1 MRTGESSR
9 KTLETEI
16 SIEVDIDGSGKA
28 QLDVDLPFLQHMLDT
43 FTRHSGFDLTV
54 MARGDLPHHIVE
66 DTAIVLGRAIG
77 LALEKNRPIQR
88 FGNAIIPMDDA
99 LVLCAT
105 DFASRP
111 FADVKL
117 RFDSPSIGSVR
128 TEDIIHFF
136 RTLAYSI
143 PGNIHILQLRGE
155 NDHHIAEAAFK
166 ALAQAAKVAV
176 AVSNENGIPSTKGV
190 FD

>member
-1 MRTGESSR
+1 MRKGKSSR

-16 SIEVDIDGSGKA
+16 TVQVDMDGSGKA
-28 QLDVDLPFLQHMLDT
+28 QLDAELPFLQHMLT
-43 FTRHSGFDLTV
+43 TLAKHSGFDLML

-66 DTAIVLGRAIG
+66 DIAIVLGRALGI
-77 LALEKNRPIQR
+77 AVKKNEQIAR

-99 LVLCAT
+99 LVLCAV
-105 DFASRP
+105 DLASRP
-111 FADVKL
+111 FADVEL
-117 RFDSPSIGSVR
+117 HFGSPTLGSTR

-136 RTLAYSI
+136 RTLAHSI
-143 PGNIHILQLRGE
+143 PANIHILQLRGE

-166 ALAQAAKVAV
+166 ALAISVKTAV
-176 AVSNENGIPSTKGV
+176 GITNEGGIPSTKGV